1 MVLPSTSITWSSAI
15 FVSPNSRLVSAFSDE
30 DREEPNDIKGC
41 VRTFLRFFS
50 FLLSIC
56 VFLLDKAVRLGDFWE
71 EEVSDLVMLLAKTR
85 PFGDIKGEASG

>member
-15 FVSPNSRLVSAFSDE
+15 LVSPSSRLVSAFSDE
-30 DREEPNDIKGC
+30 DREEPSDIKGC
-41 VRTFLRFFS
+41 VSTFLRFFS
-50 FLLSIC
+50 FLLSFC
-56 VFLLDKAVRLGDFWE
+56 VFLLDKAVRFDDFGE